1 MSAAV
6 LFLDHDYRPLR
17 VECWQSAIC
26 DLFVGK
32 VEVIEYS
39 RDRMIQGVDRTYPM
53 PSVVRVLRRFR
64 RDRIRIRFSRVN
76 IYARDRFVCQYD
88 VRRYATED
96 LTFDHVL
103 PRSRGGRTSWE
114 NIVTC
119 CVDCNARKGNRTPPE
134 AGLRLRAQPQRPRWL
149 PTVMVKT
156 MDAASIPDEWRSY
169 WSGALET

>member
-1 MSAAV
+1 MTAAV

-32 VEVIEYS
+32 VEVIAYS
-39 RDRMIQGVDRTYPM
+39 RDRTIQGVDRTYPM

-88 VRRYATED
+88 GRRYATED

-119 CVDCNARKGNRTPPE
+119 CVDCNTRKGSRTPPE
-134 AGLRLRAQPQRPRWL
+134 AGMRLLSQPQRPRWL
-149 PTVMVKT
+149 PTVMVKN
-156 MDAASIPDEWRSY
+156 MDASSIPDEWRSY

>member
-17 VECWQSAIC
+17 VKLAER
-26 DLFVGK
+26 DLRLFVGK

-39 RDRMIQGVDRTYPM
+39 RDRTIQGVDRTYPM

-88 VRRYATED
+88 GRRYATED
-96 LTFDHVL
+96 LTFDHVV

-119 CVDCNARKGNRTPPE
+119 CVDCNARKANRTPPE
-134 AGLRLRAQPQRPRWL
+134 AGMRLLAQPKKPHWL
-149 PTVMVKT
+149 PTVTVKN
-156 MDAASIPDEWRSY
+156 MDAASIPDEWRGY
-169 WSGALET
+169 WSGSLD